1 MLGWINLSIES
12 FIVDTFG
19 ADKWDQILKA
29 SGVHKNWV
37 SSCPYSDKIT
47 YECVGVL
54 VGVWWWRVSGVV
66 LVCVAAA
73 ARVCKRRCARE
84 RVFFFARS

>member
-12 FIVDTFG
+12 FVVDTFG
-19 ADKWDQILKA
+19 ADKWEVILKN

-47 YECVGVL
+47 YE
-54 VGVWWWRVSGVV
+54 
-66 LVCVAAA
+66 
-73 ARVCKRRCARE
+73 
-84 RVFFFARS
+84 

>member
-12 FIVDTFG
+12 FVTDTFG
-19 ADKWDQILKA
+19 AEAWQQILAA

-47 YECVGVL
+47 YE
-54 VGVWWWRVSGVV
+54 
-66 LVCVAAA
+66 
-73 ARVCKRRCARE
+73 
-84 RVFFFARS
+84 